1 MRSYLGHVVRIIAVR
16 PYQFFTRIG
25 HHGPEIH
32 RIDCIPMS
40 TPTVQTPSSR
50 VVTLSPSLPSEQEAQ
65 LRQAA
70 QDLEASFLSE
80 MLKQA
85 RFGETR
91 GAFGGGA
98 GEEQFSSF
106 LRMEH
111 ARQMAAAGGIGLAEN
126 LFRSLVARAHG
137 NGGGQ

>member
-1 MRSYLGHVVRIIAVR
+1 
-16 PYQFFTRIG
+16 
-25 HHGPEIH
+25 
-32 RIDCIPMS
+32 MS
-40 TPTVQTPSSR
+40 TPTVQIPSSR
-50 VVTLSPSLPSEQEAQ
+50 VVTLSPSLPSEQEEQ

-111 ARQMAAAGGIGLAEN
+111 ARHMAAAGGVGLAEN
-126 LFRSLVARAHG
+126 LFRSLVARAHE